1 MSETPPITPPITPQ
15 GESAVDVQLGKVP
28 TRWWMWWPLL
38 LGWIG
43 MAVAYG
49 LDRSGPHEYY
59 NKPSLERMAIAVTSA
74 CVLAGVIRFAVTRR
88 RFHLLMC
95 CGACVVLLREI
106 HWDWTTKFVYIALA
120 VLAVLGLVWHE
131 RVLGFLRRQPTV
143 RVWLV
148 ATGGTYVLSQAI
160 ARRAFRDVMPNEAE
174 VYSDMEEMIEVL
186 SHLMLYVTLLVGSW
200 RRRGR

>member
-1 MSETPPITPPITPQ
+1 M
-15 GESAVDVQLGKVP
+15 
-28 TRWWMWWPLL
+28 
-38 LGWIG
+38 
-43 MAVAYG
+43 
-49 LDRSGPHEYY
+49 
-59 NKPSLERMAIAVTSA
+59 
-74 CVLAGVIRFAVTRR
+74 
-88 RFHLLMC
+88 
-95 CGACVVLLREI
+95 
-106 HWDWTTKFVYIALA
+106 
-120 VLAVLGLVWHE
+120 LAVLGLVWHE

-186 SHLMLYVTLLVGSW
+186 SHLMLFVTLLVGSW